1 MVASDPCKSIKI
13 LKVFCQSTRY
23 FCFVFFFLFV
33 FGSVNTKYLKTL
45 QHIDDFGVSG
55 AIDEISVQ
63 GCKLDFGPA

>member
-23 FCFVFFFLFV
+23 FFVCLFV
-33 FGSVNTKYLKTL
+33 FRSVNTKYLKPL
-45 QHIDDFGVSG
+45 QHIDNFGVSG

-63 GCKLDFGPA
+63 GCKLDFRPA